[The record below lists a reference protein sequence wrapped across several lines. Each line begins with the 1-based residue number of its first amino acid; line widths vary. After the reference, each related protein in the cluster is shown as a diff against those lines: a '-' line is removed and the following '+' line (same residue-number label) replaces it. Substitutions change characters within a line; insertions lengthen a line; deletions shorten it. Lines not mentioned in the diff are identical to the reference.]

1 MTRKGNTNETWICY
15 VQIPHDY
22 GTPRGEF
29 QMFADIENYACMRI
43 ENELGI
49 RGVKFNIVAV
59 RDDNKKFDV
68 EAYLAGMEYAKRT
81 VG

>member
-1 MTRKGNTNETWICY
+1 
-15 VQIPHDY
+15 
-22 GTPRGEF
+22 
-29 QMFADIENYACMRI
+29 MFADIENYACMRI